1 MNKKILALS
10 AAAGAVAVCAAAVH
24 GYLNIMGSE
33 KIPDG
38 IIKRIADKTNDISFD
53 ELGEYTKNNAQWV
66 HSQAIENIDLKTT
79 HNYTVK
85 GYLLMAERPSKVFVV
100 FAHGYRSSHD
110 GDPINFQRF
119 YYEQGFNFLSFDH
132 TAAGE
137 SEGNY
142 VGFDYFES
150 QDTEEWIDYLVSRFG
165 DDIKIILHGVS
176 MGGATVCQMASTVP
190 EQVKFIVSD
199 CAYTGALDEFD
210 SVIKGVGIKHTGGIL
225 RAFNAMNRAL
235 AGFDLELTDVR
246 DSVKNSKV
254 PMLFVHGS
262 KDDFVP
268 TKMGYELYDLC
279 NAPKDLFIA
288 DGAEHAQSI
297 MIDKEGYENKLS
309 QFIEKYI

>member
-10 AAAGAVAVCAAAVH
+10 AATGAVAACTAAVH

-38 IIKRIADKTNDISFD
+38 IIKRIADRKSDITFD
-53 ELGEYTKNNAQWV
+53 ELGEYTKENARWV
-66 HSQAIENIDLKTT
+66 HSQSIENIDLKTT

-85 GYLLMAERPSKVFVV
+85 GYLLKAQKPSKVFVV

-119 YYEQGFNFLSFDH
+119 YYEKGFNFLSFDH

-150 QDTEEWIDYLVSRFG
+150 QDTEEWIDYLVNRFG
-165 DDIKIILHGVS
+165 DDIEIILHGVS

-210 SVIKGVGIKHTGGIL
+210 SVIKSTGIKRTGGIL
-225 RAFNAMNRAL
+225 RIFNAMNRAF

-246 DSVKNSKV
+246 DSVKSSKV

-279 NAPKDLFIA
+279 TAPKDLFIA

>member
-10 AAAGAVAVCAAAVH
+10 AVGAAAVCAAAVH
-24 GYLNIMGSE
+24 GYLDIMGSE

-38 IIKRIADKTNDISFD
+38 IIKRIVDRKSENDYNEF
-53 ELGEYTKNNAQWV
+53 GEYTSKNAQWV
-66 HSQAIENIDLKTT
+66 HSQNIENIDLKTT

-85 GYLLMAERPSKVFVV
+85 GYLLKAQNPSKVFVV
-100 FAHGYRSSHD
+100 FAHGYRADHD
-110 GDPINFQRF
+110 GDPINFQR
-119 YYEQGFNFLSFDH
+119 YYYDKGFNFLSFDH

-137 SEGNY
+137 SGGSY

-150 QDTEEWIDYLVSRFG
+150 QDTAEWVNYLVNRFG
-165 DDIKIILHGVS
+165 DDIEIILHGVS

-190 EQVKFIVSD
+190 KQVKFIVSD

-225 RAFNAMNRAL
+225 HIFNAMNRVF

-279 NAPKDLFIA
+279 TAPKDLFIV